1 MFTSGLVLL
10 LNIWGGKQLGV
21 TFEQSKQLEAV
32 HNCINVLSMFEHRWV
47 LSISVYKQYD
57 SIIAGG
63 MQQDDFG
70 NSVFIVCSA
79 VV

>member
-32 HNCINVLSMFEHRWV
+32 HNCINVLRVFEHRWV
-47 LSISVYKQYD
+47 LSILGLQ
-57 SIIAGG
+57 
-63 MQQDDFG
+63 
-70 NSVFIVCSA
+70 